1 MKNILLIL
9 SSFTFFTFAEAQKQP
24 NAEPLA
30 TAVSTQEGGF
40 VITGKVSDYP
50 DGTIV
55 DFLNGNNGMPEQT
68 TKVAGGTFSFT
79 GKLEFPDFKLI
90 SFDKAA
96 PYIPLFLDN
105 SKVSINATKGELEK
119 AVVKGS
125 PTHDDFTE
133 YNRITKPYEKL
144 FTTDEPKDP
153 AAVKKVT
160 SELETFIG
168 KKPNSYVTPLAIFRI
183 NQMND
188 NSEKMEQLFGTLTP
202 EIQSSPIGKY
212 VAQQIEEGKRNPMG
226 KTLADFQQEDPD
238 GKMVSL
244 SSFRGKYVLVDFWA
258 SWCGPCRQENP
269 NVVNAFNKYKNKNFT
284 VLGISLDK
292 TKQPWL
298 DAIAKDGLNWT
309 QLSDLKGWS
318 NSVAQQF
325 QIQSI
330 PQNFLI
336 DPNGVVIGKNLRGEA
351 LESKLESLLNK

>member
-1 MKNILLIL
+1 
-9 SSFTFFTFAEAQKQP
+9 
-24 NAEPLA
+24 
-30 TAVSTQEGGF
+30 
-40 VITGKVSDYP
+40 
-50 DGTIV
+50 
-55 DFLNGNNGMPEQT
+55 
-68 TKVAGGTFSFT
+68 
-79 GKLEFPDFKLI
+79 
-90 SFDKAA
+90 
-96 PYIPLFLDN
+96 
-105 SKVSINATKGELEK
+105 
-119 AVVKGS
+119 
-125 PTHDDFTE
+125 
-133 YNRITKPYEKL
+133 
-144 FTTDEPKDP
+144 
-153 AAVKKVT
+153 
-160 SELETFIG
+160 
-168 KKPNSYVTPLAIFRI
+168 
-183 NQMND
+183 
-188 NSEKMEQLFGTLTP
+188 MEQLFGTLTP

-318 NSVAQQF
+318 NAVAQQF